1 MAGLITTAS
10 HPKALWPGVKQWWGQ
25 TYDEHQVEYTDLF
38 DSETSTQNYEEDV
51 QLTGFGLVQQKPEG
65 SGVLYDS
72 EVQGFTTRYTH
83 VAYALG
89 YIVTKEELD
98 DNLYE
103 TVSRKRAAALA
114 MSFRQTKEN
123 VAANVYNRAFNTSYV
138 GGDGATLIA
147 SAGGGGSTSHPNVA
161 GGTWTNGVAT
171 ASDLSEAALEQ
182 AVIDIA
188 GYRDDRGLLIA
199 AKPQQ
204 LVIPYQQQFEAHRI
218 LGANGRVGTD
228 LNDPNAI
235 KDMSIFKDVTVNH
248 YLTDAD
254 AWFIRTDVKDGM
266 KYFERRADQFEMDND
281 FDTENAKFKAT
292 ARYSFGWSDPRCI
305 YGSPGA

>member
-83 VAYALG
+83 IAYALG

-123 VAANVYNRAFNTSYV
+123 VAANVYNRAFNGSYV
-138 GGDGATLIA
+138 GGDNVSLANTA
-147 SAGGGGSTSHPNVA
+147 HPNTS
-161 GGTWTNGVAT
+161 GGTWANRPTVDV
-171 ASDLSEAALEQ
+171 DLSEAALED
-182 AVIDIA
+182 AIIA
-188 GYRDDRGLLIA
+188 IMGLQNDRGLLINIMP
-199 AKPQQ
+199 KSLIIPRQQ
-204 LVIPYQQQFEAHRI
+204 VFNAQRI
-218 LGANGRVGTD
+218 LHSSYQTGNAN
-228 LNDPNAI
+228 NDINVI
-235 KDMSIFKDVTVNH
+235 KSGNYIPGGFKVNH
-248 YLTDAD
+248 YLTSPN
-254 AWFIRTDVKDGM
+254 AWFIRNTIPGKTGM
-266 KYFERRADQFEMDND
+266 KYYERVGIQFDQDND
-281 FDTENAKFKAT
+281 FDTMNAKAKGYE
-292 ARYSFGWSDPRCI
+292 RYSFGWSDPRAI
-305 YGSPGA
+305 WGVNGP